1 MIRHLT
7 SRLQKLQDRQ
17 RVSTAKATI
26 AVPIIQEVNPVVVNN
41 VFDLRS
47 SNMVNQPTYK
57 TMSISFIASQI
68 KNLSADVRLV
78 AQKIIE
84 IQKFHTLPQL
94 VSREEIDRKVLD
106 DNELLLFVGVRDLPK
121 KKYHAAISASDRVKS
136 IKTGNDY
143 LVNGILGPALYTVQ
157 AVRDPK
163 AKDNDEAAIMH
174 AYNQALEYSKTDNK
188 KGVVL
193 RMTLK
198 NDARIITYQDF
209 LKLLAI
215 NSAQIKAELRNDEE
229 YNYFVN
235 VFLNTPTLV
244 AIAQGYDAITM
255 IPDGTVVILNRGAL
269 RIQKTNATT
278 RNSMY
283 AQVMAVVEE
292 QEAIE
297 REKKAKEEEKKKIQL
312 RKEQEQE
319 KKLQMEERKQALAEK
334 KQQQSQVVVSD
345 NTPQKTKSLSVFTFD
360 DDVHRVLLDR
370 EDITDAEK
378 MEIISFIHQY
388 KSADYETQQVISRQ
402 LKEMIL

>member
-1 MIRHLT
+1 MISHLT

-388 KSADYETQQVISRQ
+388 KSVDYETQQVISRQ

>member
-1 MIRHLT
+1 MISHLT
-7 SRLQKLQDRQ
+7 SRLQKLQEK
-17 RVSTAKATI
+17 RVSTAKANVV
-26 AVPIIQEVNPVVVNN
+26 VPIMQETNPVVVNN

-47 SNMVNQPTYK
+47 SNVVNKPTFK

-68 KNLSADVRLV
+68 KNMSADVRLV

-106 DNELLLFVGVRDLPK
+106 DDELLLFVGVRDLPK
-121 KKYHAAISASDRVKS
+121 KKYHAAMFASDRVKS
-136 IKTGNDY
+136 IKTGDDY
-143 LVNGILGPALYTVQ
+143 LVNGILGPALYAVQ
-157 AVRDPK
+157 AIRDPK

-174 AYNQALEYSKTDNK
+174 AYNQALEYSKTDAK

-198 NDARIITYQDF
+198 NDARTITYQDF

-215 NSAQIKAELRNDEE
+215 NSAQIKADLRNDDE
-229 YNYFVN
+229 YNYFIN

-283 AQVMAVVEE
+283 AQVMAVIEE
-292 QEAIE
+292 QEAFE
-297 REKKAKEEEKKKIQL
+297 REKKAKEEEKKKMQL
-312 RKEQEQE
+312 RKEREQE

-334 KQQQSQVVVSD
+334 KQQQPQVVVSKE
-345 NTPQKTKSLSVFTFD
+345 PEKTKSLNVFTFD

-370 EDITDAEK
+370 EDITDVEK

-388 KSADYETQQVISRQ
+388 KSADYETQKVISCQ
-402 LKEMIL
+402 LKEIIS

>member
-1 MIRHLT
+1 MISHLT

>member
-1 MIRHLT
+1 MISHLT

-143 LVNGILGPALYTVQ
+143 LFLNIQAL
-157 AVRDPK
+157 DC
-163 AKDNDEAAIMH
+163 MH
-174 AYNQALEYSKTDNK
+174 A
-188 KGVVL
+188 
-193 RMTLK
+193 
-198 NDARIITYQDF
+198 
-209 LKLLAI
+209 
-215 NSAQIKAELRNDEE
+215 
-229 YNYFVN
+229 
-235 VFLNTPTLV
+235 
-244 AIAQGYDAITM
+244 
-255 IPDGTVVILNRGAL
+255 
-269 RIQKTNATT
+269 
-278 RNSMY
+278 
-283 AQVMAVVEE
+283 
-292 QEAIE
+292 
-297 REKKAKEEEKKKIQL
+297 
-312 RKEQEQE
+312 
-319 KKLQMEERKQALAEK
+319 
-334 KQQQSQVVVSD
+334 
-345 NTPQKTKSLSVFTFD
+345 
-360 DDVHRVLLDR
+360 
-370 EDITDAEK
+370 
-378 MEIISFIHQY
+378 
-388 KSADYETQQVISRQ
+388 
-402 LKEMIL
+402 